1 MSRLIECLVFVL
13 EHEGGYS
20 NNRAD
25 RGGATNRGITQA
37 TYDDW
42 RTRNG
47 MPRNPVVGISG
58 AEVEAIYRT
67 RYWLPVCA
75 DSLVPPLD
83 LVLFDA
89 AVQHGPGRA
98 AKWLQR
104 VVGAR
109 QDGAIG
115 PQTLTATALLVERD
129 GVDSVVEHFM
139 QIREDFYQEI
149 VANDPKQAVFERGW
163 ANRMIALQEAVR
175 DCV

>member
-1 MSRLIECLVFVL
+1 MS
-13 EHEGGYS
+13 
-20 NNRAD
+20 
-25 RGGATNRGITQA
+25 
-37 TYDDW
+37 
-42 RTRNG
+42 
-47 MPRNPVVGISG
+47 RNPVIGISG
-58 AEVEAIYRT
+58 AEVEAIYRS

-89 AVQHGPGRA
+89 AVQHGPVRA

-115 PQTLTATALLVERD
+115 PQTLTATALLIERD
-129 GVDSVVEHFM
+129 GIESVVEYFM

-163 ANRMIALQEAVR
+163 ANRMTALQETLRGFV
-175 DCV
+175 